1 MQRGAHFYEKKKA
14 FPYSVALKVLGASSA
29 AGGL

>member
-1 MQRGAHFYEKKKA
+1 MQRGAHFYEKKA
-14 FPYSVALKVLGASSA
+14 FPYSVALKVLGAYSA